1 MKYQHVNGKED
12 NILYSYPYGHG
23 DWRGIV
29 YFDPTATFILF
40 MDASD
45 LDQLVDCSALHEQ
58 IKLIL
63 VFECMDYAG
72 LSSDIHLAKEKDL
85 KLNQILKNHEFTS
98 SKAFT

>member
-1 MKYQHVNGKED
+1 MKYQHVNGKDE
-12 NILYSYPYGHG
+12 NVLNSYPYGHG

-58 IKLIL
+58 IILIL
-63 VFECMDYAG
+63 VRPG
-72 LSSDIHLAKEKDL
+72 LSYNIHLDKEEDL
-85 KLNQILKNHEFTS
+85 KLNQILKNHESTS
-98 SKAFT
+98 SEAFTYVN